1 MTFPPSPTL
10 PSLLHKISTIFSTH
24 HTIYKYPQR
33 YPLPFPQD
41 TALPHFPP
49 LSLSLSVL
57 PSLDRPQEK
66 LLGQSQWKD
75 YSAGGHPPHHPPY
88 QYNDSFETDGDMKAG
103 WQQQRGSYERHGGGG
118 GGGGGGGHHTHS
130 LPRPPAQHH
139 GGHQSHGGHHPM
151 GYSSFDRRAGGY
163 NGRPPGPHDFAP
175 DHYFMPSQRKYQG
188 EVLRVYVDY
197 NK

>member
-1 MTFPPSPTL
+1 MMYPTLSTKHKVCKQPFPTL
-10 PSLLHKISTIFSTH
+10 PGNPSLC
-24 HTIYKYPQR
+24 
-33 YPLPFPQD
+33 
-41 TALPHFPP
+41 
-49 LSLSLSVL
+49 LSVP
-57 PSLDRPQEK
+57 PSLARPQEK

-88 QYNDSFETDGDMKAG
+88 HYNDSFETDGDMKAG

-118 GGGGGGGHHTHS
+118 AGGGGHHTHS

>member
-1 MTFPPSPTL
+1 MTFPPSPTF
-10 PSLLHKISTIFSTH
+10 PSPLHKISTIFSTH

-88 QYNDSFETDGDMKAG
+88 HYNDSFETDGDMKAG

-118 GGGGGGGHHTHS
+118 GGGGGGGTAFKSKLEIKSSHS
-130 LPRPPAQHH
+130 S
-139 GGHQSHGGHHPM
+139 HQRLLGSNSVSPQLFLRLRFCNRTTAANKFSC
-151 GYSSFDRRAGGY
+151 SSMHRAW
-163 NGRPPGPHDFAP
+163 
-175 DHYFMPSQRKYQG
+175 S
-188 EVLRVYVDY
+188 RV
-197 NK
+197 

>member
-1 MTFPPSPTL
+1 MTFPSHPST
-10 PSLLHKISTIFSTH
+10 LLHPTRISFPHNTQYIH
-24 HTIYKYPQR
+24 DVPD
-33 YPLPFPQD
+33 PFHKTQSLQ
-41 TALPHFPP
+41 TALPHFTWKP
-49 LSLSLSVL
+49 SLCLSVP
-57 PSLDRPQEK
+57 PSLARPQEK

-88 QYNDSFETDGDMKAG
+88 HYNDSFETDGDMKAG
-103 WQQQRGSYERHGGGG
+103 WQQQRGSYERHGG